1 MIKKWWVPALVF
13 TLALS
18 LTSCSSSTPSLQN
31 GGQAFAQCNGD
42 YWSFD
47 VYVEPSTQSPGEY
60 ELRLYPVSLNEPGD
74 LAQIVIANNSGAY
87 EVLKPEVTLE
97 PSQEIFYS
105 PLSASDLTNYDV
117 LVISPY
123 QPGVS
128 FLQTNG
134 TNSTFCTLPPPLSSN

>member
-1 MIKKWWVPALVF
+1 MVKKWWVLALVF

-18 LTSCSSSTPSLQN
+18 LTSCSSSAPSLQN
-31 GGQAFAQCNGD
+31 GQAFAQCNGD

-47 VYVEPSTQSPGEY
+47 VYVEPSASSPGMY
-60 ELRLYPVSLNEPGD
+60 EMRLYPVSLNEPGD
-74 LAQIVIANNSGAY
+74 IAQIVIANNSGAY
-87 EVLKPEVTLE
+87 EVLKPEITLE
-97 PSQEIFYS
+97 PSQEILYS
-105 PLSASDLTNYDV
+105 PLSAADLTNYDT

-134 TNSTFCTLPPPLSSN
+134 ANSTFCTLPSPLSSN